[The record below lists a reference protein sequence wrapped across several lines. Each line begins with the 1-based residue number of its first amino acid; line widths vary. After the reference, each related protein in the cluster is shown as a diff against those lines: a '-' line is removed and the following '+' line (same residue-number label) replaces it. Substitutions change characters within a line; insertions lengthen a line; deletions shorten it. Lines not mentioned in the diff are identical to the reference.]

1 VADDILAAGLR
12 KWTARLDGHVRAAV
26 DLLIEDGRWL
36 RRPDFTR
43 SCLTRHENGIIRVDW
58 LAARGFARSG
68 DCSTTEQA
76 IMFLAAAIAEN
87 EYRLTRMDDR
97 QAELIVRAFAGALG
111 VDVLM
116 LDGMT
121 RG

>member
-1 VADDILAAGLR
+1 MDDAAALAAGLR

-26 DLLIEDGRWL
+26 NLLIQDGRWL

-43 SCLTRHENGIIRVDW
+43 SCLTRHEGGIIRVDW
-58 LAARGFARSG
+58 LAAKGLARSG

-76 IMFLAAAIAEN
+76 LMYVAVAIAEN

-97 QAELIVRAFAGALG
+97 QAGLIVRAFAEALG
-111 VDVLM
+111 MGSDA
-116 LDGMT
+116 
-121 RG
+121 R